1 MKIVGI
7 VGWKNSGK
15 TTIATKI
22 INKLSSNNFR
32 VASIKHAH
40 HEFDIDHE
48 NTDSFKHRLAGSSQV
63 IVSSSKRWVK
73 ISELN
78 NSKEKTLDELINQ
91 LSEIDIVI
99 VEGFKNE
106 NHPKIEIIK
115 NDNDNYLFTQIKN
128 IKAIITNNKLKTD
141 LKIFK
146 NDEERYESFEELKI
160 INKHIKTTY
169 SGNGYDY
176 FILPE
181 DSIEQRVNFI
191 IKTIK

>member
-7 VGWKNSGK
+7 VGWKDSGK

-22 INKLSSNNFR
+22 INKLSYKNFR

-78 NSKEKTLDELINQ
+78 NAKEKTLDYLINQ
-91 LSEIDIVI
+91 LSEVGAVMIVGGNIDHYTRVM
-99 VEGFKNE
+99 
-106 NHPKIEIIK
+106 
-115 NDNDNYLFTQIKN
+115 TT
-128 IKAIITNNKLKTD
+128 AISVSYTHLT
-141 LKIFK
+141 LP
-146 NDEERYESFEELKI
+146 
-160 INKHIKTTY
+160 T
-169 SGNGYDY
+169 
-176 FILPE
+176 IL
-181 DSIEQRVNFI
+181 RV
-191 IKTIK
+191 

>member
-7 VGWKNSGK
+7 VGWKDSGK

-48 NTDSFKHRLAGSSQV
+48 NTDSFKHRLAGASQV

-99 VEGFKNE
+99 AVSYT
-106 NHPKIEIIK
+106 HLTLP
-115 NDNDNYLFTQIKN
+115 
-128 IKAIITNNKLKTD
+128 TNR
-141 LKIFK
+141 
-146 NDEERYESFEELKI
+146 E
-160 INKHIKTTY
+160 
-169 SGNGYDY
+169 
-176 FILPE
+176 
-181 DSIEQRVNFI
+181 V
-191 IKTIK
+191 

>member
-7 VGWKNSGK
+7 VGWKDSGK

-22 INKLSSNNFR
+22 INKLSSKNFR

-48 NTDSFKHRLAGSSQV
+48 NTDSFKHRSAGSSQV

-99 VEGFKNE
+99 VEGFKKE

-115 NDNDNYLFTQIKN
+115 NDNDNDNYLFSKIKN
-128 IKAIITNNKLKTD
+128 IKAIITNNKLETD

-146 NDEERYESFEELKI
+146 NDEI
-160 INKHIKTTY
+160 DNIV
-169 SGNGYDY
+169 D
-176 FILPE
+176 FILRE
-181 DSIEQRVNFI
+181 F
-191 IKTIK
+191 